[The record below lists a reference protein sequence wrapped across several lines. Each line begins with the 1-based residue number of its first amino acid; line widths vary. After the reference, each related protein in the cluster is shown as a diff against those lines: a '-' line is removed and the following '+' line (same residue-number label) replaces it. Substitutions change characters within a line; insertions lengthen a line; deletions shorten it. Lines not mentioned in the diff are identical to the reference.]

1 MKHILKSMNAELY
14 GGIKQKVMQARSRLE
29 QSQRECID
37 SQEKTECLSRENEC
51 LHEYISIYK

>member
-14 GGIKQKVMQARSRLE
+14 GGIKQKVMQPLSRLE

-37 SQEKTECLSRENEC
+37 SQEKTECFEQG
-51 LHEYISIYK
+51 K